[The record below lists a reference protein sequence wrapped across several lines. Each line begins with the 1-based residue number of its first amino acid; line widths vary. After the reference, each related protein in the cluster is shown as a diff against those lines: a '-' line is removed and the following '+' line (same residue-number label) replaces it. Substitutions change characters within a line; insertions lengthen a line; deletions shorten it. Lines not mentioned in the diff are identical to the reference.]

1 MAIEDPQAERA
12 NGERQPELQVVRR
25 ATVVSKESRMKL
37 TSISIANQER
47 GLARPLSPSALT
59 AGRIREL
66 QEGGDPTLA
75 EVLAAYKLAIAE
87 RDAMKA
93 ELDRQVFER
102 WRAHEVL
109 DHALAERNRLM
120 GENVALRT
128 ALEST
133 QRLVR
138 TRTIRIRR
146 ERLDDDN

>member
-1 MAIEDPQAERA
+1 MAIEDSQADRG
-12 NGERQPELQVVRR
+12 NSDRPELQVVKR
-25 ATVVSKESRMKL
+25 ATVVLKETRMKL
-37 TSISIANQER
+37 TSISIVNQER
-47 GLARPLSPSALT
+47 SVVRPQSPTALSAN
-59 AGRIREL
+59 RIREL

-75 EVLAAYKLAIAE
+75 EVIAAYNLAIAE

-109 DHALAERNRLM
+109 DHALADRNRLI

-128 ALEST
+128 ALDST

-138 TRTIRIRR
+138 SRAIKIRR
-146 ERLDDDN
+146 ERVDDDA

>member
-1 MAIEDPQAERA
+1 
-12 NGERQPELQVVRR
+12 
-25 ATVVSKESRMKL
+25 MKL
-37 TSISIANQER
+37 TSISIANPER
-47 GLARPLSPSALT
+47 SLARPQSPSSLT
-59 AGRIREL
+59 ASRIREL

-109 DHALAERNRLM
+109 DHALAERNRLL

-133 QRLVR
+133 QRMVR
-138 TRTIRIRR
+138 TRTIRVRR
-146 ERLDDDN
+146 ERVEDEN

>member
-1 MAIEDPQAERA
+1 MAIEDPQAERPSSD
-12 NGERQPELQVVRR
+12 RPPDLQVVRR

-47 GLARPLSPSALT
+47 SLARPQSPSALT
-59 AGRIREL
+59 ANRIREL

-109 DHALAERNRLM
+109 DHALAERHRLL

-133 QRLVR
+133 QRMVR

-146 ERLDDDN
+146 ERLEDDE